1 MQGHVTYEQIR
12 QLDPS
17 HFRDLEP
24 TMCLLYD
31 HTAIG
36 GAAPALSKSCSV
48 PSDNPDDDSHQNG
61 SVGSHHLSSLSDATK
76 TLQASAILSQLKVGR
91 RRRQMKAKVLNT
103 KQMRKREEKRALK
116 AKVDQNTP
124 TTKTSSDESLSLK
137 KSEYILKLE
146 KD

>member
-1 MQGHVTYEQIR
+1 
-12 QLDPS
+12 
-17 HFRDLEP
+17 
-24 TMCLLYD
+24 MCLLYD

-36 GAAPALSKSCSV
+36 GAAPALSKSCSA

-76 TLQASAILSQLKVGR
+76 TLQASAAMLSQLKVGR
-91 RRRQMKAKVLNT
+91 RRRQMKAKVLTT

-124 TTKTSSDESLSLK
+124 TTKTSSDESISLK